1 MNLSV
6 STKGAALLALYDL
19 GGAQRAVDTEDVAM
33 RAAEI
38 APRAFRWKKY
48 PEQINL
54 ESVRLALKHNKE
66 ESPARVS
73 GGILEG
79 WQLTANGLKECEGLR
94 GIRSDDHGSVARIRS
109 SGAFRA
115 WREGGSQAVSRA
127 SLLDL
132 LRTNDYF
139 PESKRRQ
146 RAIALLNCAHSA
158 EDVDAFLSSMT
169 TRFPEE
175 LRT

>member
-1 MNLSV
+1 MNARV

-19 GGAQRAVDTEDVAM
+19 GGTRRAVDTEDVAM

-54 ESVRLALKHNKE
+54 ESVRLALKHNAE
-66 ESPARVS
+66 DTPSRVV
-73 GGILEG
+73 GGILGG
-79 WQLTANGLKECEGLR
+79 WQLTADGLKECERLR
-94 GIRSDDHGSVARIRS
+94 GIDPGNSPVVAQIRS
-109 SGAFRA
+109 SAAFRA
-115 WREGGSQAVSRA
+115 WRERGPEAVSRA
-127 SLLDL
+127 LLLEL

-139 PESKRRQ
+139 PESRRRQ
-146 RAIALLNCAHSA
+146 RAIALLNYAGSG
-158 EDVDAFLSSMT
+158 EDLAAFFSSMT
-169 TRFPEE
+169 TRFPED

>member
-1 MNLSV
+1 MVARV

-19 GGAQRAVDTEDVAM
+19 GGARRAIDTEDIAM

-54 ESVRLALKHNKE
+54 EAVRLALKHNVE
-66 ESPARVS
+66 ETPSRIV
-73 GGILEG
+73 GGILKG
-79 WQLTANGLKECEGLR
+79 WQLTAHGLKECERLR
-94 GIRSDDHGSVARIRS
+94 GVESDNTRPAQIRASA
-109 SGAFRA
+109 AFRA
-115 WREGGSQAVSRA
+115 WRDRGPDAVSRA
-127 SLLDL
+127 LLLEL

-146 RAIALLNCAHSA
+146 RAIALLNYAGSGDDLSA
-158 EDVDAFLSSMT
+158 FFSEMT
-169 TRFPEE
+169 SRFPED